1 MKHYSLITK
10 HHKATSSLLVFLFFG
25 IFITFAQTRNPTP
38 SSYNPY
44 GTYTNGLLE
53 YLRMGTGYR
62 NEILRDTPM
71 YDGRGLQIATARAGL
86 LGDVNGSTLGGYNAA
101 AMIDIKINGT
111 PEKAVLC
118 WNVIT
123 TNPYGRRTG
132 FVLTKDLK
140 YRSTIESRMA
150 TCKTNLAN
158 ARPNDYNKTTTYYLI
173 KNKTSPW
180 PENTYV
186 YPNQTG
192 AANKV
197 KYYYVNNGVVN
208 LLVDLPY
215 TLNVGGEIKG
225 KAIDLASPGR
235 SFRRISSVSSATRD
249 VYEQGTRNV
258 IGEVRFVYGFVYTD
272 TNERV
277 YCWVNYDC
285 LELPSSKKVQTK
297 DNVNTAI
304 NDKFYPNP
312 TNNGEVF
319 IKTNN
324 TQVQLIE
331 MYDVLGRK
339 QDVQYYN
346 TAIGIKIQSNYKGIG
361 FIHYLDSDNQKI
373 VQKIIWR

>member
-1 MKHYSLITK
+1 MQGQMT
-10 HHKATSSLLVFLFFG
+10 
-25 IFITFAQTRNPTP
+25 
-38 SSYNPY
+38 
-44 GTYTNGLLE
+44 
-53 YLRMGTGYR
+53 
-62 NEILRDTPM
+62 
-71 YDGRGLQIATARAGL
+71 
-86 LGDVNGSTLGGYNAA
+86 
-101 AMIDIKINGT
+101 
-111 PEKAVLC
+111 
-118 WNVIT
+118 
-123 TNPYGRRTG
+123 
-132 FVLTKDLK
+132 
-140 YRSTIESRMA
+140 
-150 TCKTNLAN
+150 
-158 ARPNDYNKTTTYYLI
+158 KTTTYYLI